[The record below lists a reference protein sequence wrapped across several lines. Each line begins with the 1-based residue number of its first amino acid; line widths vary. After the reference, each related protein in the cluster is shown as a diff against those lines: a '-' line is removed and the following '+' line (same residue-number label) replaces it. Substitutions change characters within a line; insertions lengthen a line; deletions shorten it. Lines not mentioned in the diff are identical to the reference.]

1 LLSTLPSYSGD
12 ITIYYQDAELNG
24 LNENLLNLNVY
35 DGTTWNLYS
44 ASARDAINNFVNTT
58 GLTNISL
65 NQLTLSALAGP
76 VPVTLSGFSV
86 QTNHCVA
93 SLNWKTASEQ
103 NSKHFEVQH
112 STDGVT
118 YTVVGIVAASGNS
131 NSDRLYSYSRNLVS
145 TTNFFR
151 LRMVDIDGTSK
162 YSDVL
167 HVNADCNKSDITLYP
182 NPAKNKVTVKGIAV
196 GSQLRL
202 LGNLGQVL
210 QTVKST
216 GATQTLTISN
226 LPAGAYIIQ
235 VIENNKIQENLKLV
249 KE

>member
-1 LLSTLPSYSGD
+1 
-12 ITIYYQDAELNG
+12 
-24 LNENLLNLNVY
+24 
-35 DGTTWNLYS
+35 
-44 ASARDAINNFVNTT
+44 
-58 GLTNISL
+58 
-65 NQLTLSALAGP
+65 LAGP

-93 SLNWKTASEQ
+93 SLHWKTASEQ
-103 NSKHFEVQH
+103 NSKHFEIQH
-112 STDGVT
+112 STDGIN

-131 NSDRLYSYSRNLVS
+131 NSDRLYSYSSNLVS

-167 HVNADCNKSDITLYP
+167 HVNADCNNSDITVFP
-182 NPAKNKVTVKGIAV
+182 NPAKNHVTVKGIAA
-196 GSQLRL
+196 GSRLRL
-202 LGNLGQVL
+202 LDNLGQVL
-210 QTVKST
+210 QTIKST
-216 GATQTLTISN
+216 GPTQTLTVSN

-235 VIENNKIQENLKLV
+235 VIENNTVTKNLKLV